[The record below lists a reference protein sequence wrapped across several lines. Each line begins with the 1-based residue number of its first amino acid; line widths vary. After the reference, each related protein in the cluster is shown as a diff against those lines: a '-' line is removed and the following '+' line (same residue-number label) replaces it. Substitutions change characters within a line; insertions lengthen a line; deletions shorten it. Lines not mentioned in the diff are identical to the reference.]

1 VYYLPTVGPKAHEIG
16 LPIRLGVLGQRKK
29 DEWVHLEFEMNTNK
43 YTIRG
48 GVELGPDHF
57 WREFCGGSIFRFSFF
72 RLISPRLLDIASPS

>member
-1 VYYLPTVGPKAHEIG
+1 MYYLPTVGPKAHEIG

-48 GVELGPDHF
+48 GLNWGQITFGESFVAA
-57 WREFCGGSIFRFSFF
+57 RFSDFLF
-72 RLISPRLLDIASPS
+72 SGSFLLDSST